1 MEGMVSAELRAV
13 VDGCADGAALIDA
26 DHRVL
31 HFNDA
36 YARLVGVSR
45 LRLRQR
51 IAEGARC
58 SDLTPLTVC
67 KKDCIGCRAVD
78 AQVPIRVDRVGL
90 DEPVDM
96 NSSVASIVSDV
107 QEMQVA
113 ATPIADGVVLET
125 YRDTTAESRLHAR
138 WREAI
143 RRERERGAELEEL
156 VAKRTADLVRSNDE
170 LRKTQAH
177 LVQQEKMSSLGLLVA
192 GVAHEINN
200 PINFIVCNL
209 PFLENYVSAL
219 EQLVEALEAAVSP
232 AAHDAIDELRKALEI
247 EYLRS
252 DAPHLMQSIRNGAS
266 RAGAI
271 VSDLRTFS
279 RGGDEKN
286 VPVDL
291 VAGIDTTLN
300 LVRPLLSNGIKIE
313 RKLDPVAPVS
323 GQPGQLN
330 QVFMNLV
337 TNAIQ
342 AVRARGVEATGT
354 ITVRTSEDDTHV
366 VVEVS
371 DDGIGIAPE
380 HRDRIFDPF
389 FTTKPVGQ
397 GTGLGLSISYGIVE
411 RHGGR
416 MTFVTEEEKGTSFTV
431 RLPRMLATDLGDE
444 PPESA
449 QREHTTDRN
458 LGDHVR
464 TTGDP

>member
-1 MEGMVSAELRAV
+1 MKTMVSAELRAV

-51 IAEGARC
+51 ISEGARC

-67 KKDCIGCRAVD
+67 KKECIGCRAVE
-78 AQVPIRVDRVGL
+78 AKVPIRVDRVGL
-90 DEPVDM
+90 DEPVDPY
-96 NSSVASIVSDV
+96 SSVASIVSDV

-113 ATPIADGVVLET
+113 ATPIGDGIVLET

-209 PFLENYVSAL
+209 PFLENYVGAL
-219 EQLVEALEAAVSP
+219 EQLVEALEAAISP
-232 AAHDAIDELRKALEI
+232 TAHDAIDELRKALEI

-252 DAPHLMQSIRNGAS
+252 DAPHLMQSIRNGAQ

-286 VPVDL
+286 APVDL
-291 VAGIDTTLN
+291 VAGIDTTIN
-300 LVRPLLSNGIKIE
+300 LVRPLLTSGIKIV

-342 AVRARGVEATGT
+342 AVRARGPNAEGT
-354 ITVRTSEDDTHV
+354 ITVRTSEDETHV
-366 VVEVS
+366 IVDVI

-416 MTFVTEEEKGTSFTV
+416 MSFTTEQDKGTAFTV
-431 RLPRMLATDLGDE
+431 RLPKMLASDLVT
-444 PPESA
+444 PEDTA
-449 QREHTTDRN
+449 PREHTTDRN
-458 LGDHVR
+458 LGDHVQ
-464 TTGDP
+464 TGEA

>member
-1 MEGMVSAELRAV
+1 MVSAELRAV
-13 VDGCADGAALIDA
+13 VDGHADSAALIDA

-31 HFNDA
+31 HFNEA
-36 YARLVGVSR
+36 YARLVGLSR
-45 LRLRQR
+45 LRLHKR

-58 SDLTPLTVC
+58 SDLTPLSIC
-67 KKDCIGCRAVD
+67 REACLGCRATE
-78 AQVPIRVDRVGL
+78 AEVPMRVDRVQVE
-90 DEPVDM
+90 DPTDA
-96 NSSVASIVSDV
+96 NTSVAAIVSDV
-107 QEMQVA
+107 QELQVA
-113 ATPIADGVVLET
+113 ATPMRDGIVLET

-156 VAKRTADLVRSNDE
+156 VAQRTADLVRSNEE

-209 PFLENYVSAL
+209 PFLENYVTAL

-252 DAPHLMQSIRNGAS
+252 DAPQLLQSIRNGAQ

-271 VSDLRTFS
+271 VADLRTFS

-286 VPVDL
+286 TPVDL
-291 VAGIDTTLN
+291 VAGIETTLN
-300 LVRPLLSNGIKIE
+300 LVKPLLTGGIHIE
-313 RKLDPVAPVS
+313 RQLRPVSVVS

-342 AVRARGVEATGT
+342 AVRARGSAARGT

-366 VVEVS
+366 IVDVI
-371 DDGIGIAPE
+371 DDGIGIAPQ

-416 MTFVTEEEKGTSFTV
+416 MSFTTELGQGTSFTV
-431 RLPRMLATDLGDE
+431 RLPKMDV
-444 PPESA
+444 PEIDDVDA
-449 QREHTTDRN
+449 QAIKRT
-458 LGDHVR
+458 LFVR
-464 TTGDP
+464 HEGGTP

>member
-1 MEGMVSAELRAV
+1 M
-13 VDGCADGAALIDA
+13 
-26 DHRVL
+26 
-31 HFNDA
+31 
-36 YARLVGVSR
+36 
-45 LRLRQR
+45 
-51 IAEGARC
+51 
-58 SDLTPLTVC
+58 
-67 KKDCIGCRAVD
+67 
-78 AQVPIRVDRVGL
+78 
-90 DEPVDM
+90 
-96 NSSVASIVSDV
+96 
-107 QEMQVA
+107 
-113 ATPIADGVVLET
+113 VLEV

-143 RRERERGAELEEL
+143 RLERERGAELEEV
-156 VAKRTADLVRSNDE
+156 VASRTADLQRSNDE

-252 DAPHLMQSIRNGAS
+252 DAPHLLQSIRNGAQ

-271 VSDLRTFS
+271 VSDLRAFS
-279 RGGDEKN
+279 RGGEEKN
-286 VPVDL
+286 EPVDL
-291 VAGIDTTLN
+291 VAGIETTIN
-300 LVRPLLSNGIKIE
+300 LVRPLLSKNITVE
-313 RKLDPVAPVS
+313 RKLSPVSPVS

-330 QVFMNLV
+330 QVFMNLI

-342 AVRARGVEATGT
+342 AVRARGKEARGL
-354 ITVRTSEDDTHV
+354 ITVRTSEDDKDV
-366 VVEVS
+366 IVEVA
-371 DDGIGIAPE
+371 DDGIGIMPE

-416 MTFVTEEEKGTSFTV
+416 MTFTTEEDHGTSFSV
-431 RLPRMLATDLGDE
+431 RLPKIR
-444 PPESA
+444 P
-449 QREHTTDRN
+449 TDRAADRI
-458 LGDHVR
+458 G
-464 TTGDP
+464 

>member
-1 MEGMVSAELRAV
+1 MVSAELRAV
-13 VDGCADGAALIDA
+13 VDGVADGAALIDA
-26 DHRVL
+26 EHRVL

-45 LRLRQR
+45 LRLQKK
-51 IAEGARC
+51 IAEGAKC
-58 SDLTPLTVC
+58 SDLTPLSVC
-67 KKDCIGCRAVD
+67 KSGCVGCRAVD
-78 AQVPIRVDRVGL
+78 SKVPIRVDRVGL
-90 DEPVDM
+90 EEPMDP
-96 NSSVASIVSDV
+96 NSSVASLVSDV
-107 QEMQVA
+107 QELQVA
-113 ATPIADGVVLET
+113 ATPLGEGIVLET

-156 VAKRTADLVRSNDE
+156 VAKRTADLVRSNEE
-170 LRKTQAH
+170 LKRTQAH

-209 PFLENYVSAL
+209 PFLEQYVSAL
-219 EQLVEALEAAVSP
+219 EQLVEALEAAISP
-232 AAHDAIDELRKALEI
+232 AAHDAIDGLRKALEI

-252 DAPHLMQSIRNGAS
+252 DAPQLLQSIRNGAQ

-271 VSDLRTFS
+271 VGDLRTFS

-286 VPVDL
+286 VPVDV

-300 LVRPLLSNGIKIE
+300 LVKPLLGPNVRIE
-313 RKLDPVAPVS
+313 RSLEPVSPVS
-323 GQPGQLN
+323 GQPGHLN

-337 TNAIQ
+337 SNGIQ
-342 AVRARGVEATGT
+342 AVRARGDDVPGLVKVVT
-354 ITVRTSEDDTHV
+354 REDDAQV
-366 VVEVS
+366 IIEVI
-371 DDGIGIAPE
+371 DNGIGIATE
-380 HRDRIFDPF
+380 HKDRIFDPF

-416 MTFVTEEEKGTSFTV
+416 MSFVSEPDRGTTFTV
-431 RLPRMLATDLGDE
+431 RLPKILAEDLVGETPVRPDG
-444 PPESA
+444 
-449 QREHTTDRN
+449 EHTTERN
-458 LGDHVR
+458 LNELLAGR
-464 TTGDP
+464 GEGG